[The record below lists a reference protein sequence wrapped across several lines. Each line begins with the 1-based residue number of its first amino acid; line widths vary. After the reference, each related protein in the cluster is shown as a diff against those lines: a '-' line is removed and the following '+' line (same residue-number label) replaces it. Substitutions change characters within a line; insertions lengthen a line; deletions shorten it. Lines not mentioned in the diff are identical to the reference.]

1 MDLEGDE
8 TFRGEVVFE
17 VGGGDAVEEGAEAIA
32 DGFDADEVP
41 VAGFEG
47 EAGAVVVGEVLEP
60 ASAAFVVEAG
70 GPTAVTGVDLAL
82 VAVDLAVFVVGEA
95 LAAELDAGVE
105 VGVDFEFEFEDEV
118 AVVFVGAE
126 EGVGGLGDG
135 DADDL
140 AVFDAVFGFAAALGP
155 AVEVL
160 AVEEGG
166 PVGGGDG
173 EGGEG
178 EEDEGAH
185 GV

>member
-1 MDLEGDE
+1 M
-8 TFRGEVVFE
+8 
-17 VGGGDAVEEGAEAIA
+17 
-32 DGFDADEVP
+32 
-41 VAGFEG
+41 
-47 EAGAVVVGEVLEP
+47 
-60 ASAAFVVEAG
+60 
-70 GPTAVTGVDLAL
+70 
-82 VAVDLAVFVVGEA
+82 DLAVFVVGEA

-126 EGVGGLGDG
+126 EGVRGLGGG

-140 AVFDAVFGFAAALGP
+140 AVLHAVLGFAATLGP

-166 PVGGGDG
+166 PVGGGGG